1 MEAAPALTPQAIF
14 TLGLTA
20 AALVL
25 FAWNR
30 LRADVVALLVMATL
44 IVAGIVTPAEGIRG
58 FAHEA
63 TITVALMFVLAAGL
77 LRTGALDPVVHLLTR
92 VADRGELH
100 LLAAMLA
107 VAVPV
112 SAIINNTAAVAVL
125 MPMLL
130 GLSRRTGSA
139 PSRVLMPLSFG
150 GQLGGSLTLIGTST
164 NLVVAGIA
172 LDLGVER
179 IRLFDIT
186 PPALLVVAVGVL
198 YLLTIGRWLL
208 PTRAAEAD
216 LLRGYELHDYL
227 AVLRVPD
234 DSQLSDR
241 SLADT
246 QLGSVHGIEVVFIDR
261 GETRLTPTGSTVLRP
276 GDRLLVQGKV
286 AELASIEKGG
296 PRLEFVDVELSRALA
311 QAAPADAAHFA
322 EVLVPSR
329 SAAVGRTLRRLAL
342 RARFGVSA
350 LALRRHGA
358 ALRRAIAQEPLQ
370 SGDIMLVRGTA
381 EQLRRLHEES
391 GLVLL
396 GALDLP
402 SVRHERRAVTIAIM
416 AGVVL
421 LPALGI
427 APILVSALL
436 GVLAMLLTNALRPD
450 EAYEAVDWMV
460 IVLLAAVLPLGEAM
474 HATGAAEWIAHHLLG
489 TVAPLGPYGILA
501 GVIVLTSALSAIIS
515 NAAAGAVLAPVSI
528 AVAAGAGYSALPFV
542 IGVMIGASNSFVTP
556 VGYQTN
562 MMIYGPGGYRF
573 SDYVRVGGPLSV
585 IVILAATLAIPIFFP
600 FR

>member
-1 MEAAPALTPQAIF
+1 MEAAPVLTPEAIF
-14 TLGLTA
+14 TLALTA
-20 AALVL
+20 GALVL

-30 LRADVVALLVMATL
+30 LRTDVVALLVMTTL
-44 IVAGIVTPAEGIRG
+44 IVAGIVTPGEGIRG

-77 LRTGALDPVVHLLTR
+77 LRTGALDPVVRLLTR
-92 VADRGELH
+92 VANRGELH
-100 LLAAMLA
+100 LLATMLA
-107 VAVPV
+107 ITVSV

-130 GLSRRTGSA
+130 GLSRRTDTA
-139 PSRVLMPLSFG
+139 PSRLLMPLSFG
-150 GQLGGSLTLIGTST
+150 SQLGGSLTLIGTST
-164 NLVVAGIA
+164 NLLVAGIA

-186 PPALLVVAVGVL
+186 PPALLVVAAGVL
-198 YLLTIGRWLL
+198 YLVTIGRWLL
-208 PTRAAEAD
+208 PTRAAETD

-227 AVLRVPD
+227 AVLRVPA
-234 DSQLSDR
+234 DSQLAGR

-246 QLGSVHGIEVVFIDR
+246 QLGSLHGIEVIFIDR
-261 GETRLTPTGSTVLRP
+261 GESRLTPTGSTVLQAH
-276 GDRLLVQGKV
+276 DRLLVQGKV

-311 QAAPADAAHFA
+311 QVAPDDPAHFA

-329 SAAVGRTLRRLAL
+329 SVAVGRTLRRLAL

-350 LALRRHGA
+350 LALRRHGTS
-358 ALRRAIAQEPLQ
+358 LRAIAQEPLR
-370 SGDIMLVRGTA
+370 SGDIMLVRGTT
-381 EQLRRLHEES
+381 EQLKRLHEES

-402 SVRHERRAVTIAIM
+402 TVRHERRTITVAIM

-474 HATGAAEWIAHHLLG
+474 HATGAAGWLAHHLLAM
-489 TVAPLGPYGILA
+489 VAPLGPYGILA
-501 GVIVLTSALSAIIS
+501 GVIVLTSAMTAIIS
-515 NAAAGAVLAPVSI
+515 NAAAGAVLAPVAI
-528 AVAAGAGYSALPFV
+528 AVAAGGGYSALPFV

-585 IVILAATLAIPIFFP
+585 IVVLAATLAVPIFFP